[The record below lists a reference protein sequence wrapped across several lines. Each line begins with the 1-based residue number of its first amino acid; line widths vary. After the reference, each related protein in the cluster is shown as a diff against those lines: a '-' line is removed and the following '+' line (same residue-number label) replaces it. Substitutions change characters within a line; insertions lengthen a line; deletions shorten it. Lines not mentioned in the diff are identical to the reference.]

1 MTMETKI
8 YTRDQFDEM
17 SAQAESVEFYYLLH
31 PERDMWSA
39 GNLIFIDPKEVNI
52 TADFEAYMESM
63 GSERYNETVLR
74 DSLFKYSEAGW
85 PPYEEILVI
94 VFKEKPVIKEPS
106 IGDEIV
112 ALRVSRNITR
122 RELSRLSR
130 VNYNYLAKIE
140 NGQLKEPGITN
151 INKLLK
157 VFGLKLGIVLTGYK
171 HNFV

>member
-8 YTRDQFDEM
+8 YTRDQFDEL
-17 SAQAESVEFYYLLH
+17 SAQAESYEFYYLLH

-39 GNLIFIDPKEVNI
+39 SNLICINKKEVAI
-52 TADFEAYMESM
+52 TADFEAYVELMDSN
-63 GSERYNETVLR
+63 RYNDTVLR
-74 DSLFKYSEAGW
+74 DSLFKYSESGW
-85 PPYEEILVI
+85 PPYERILVI
-94 VFKEKPVIKEPS
+94 VFKEKPVIKEPT

-130 VNYNYLAKIE
+130 VNYNYLTKIE
-140 NGQLKEPGITN
+140 NGKLKEPGITN
-151 INKLLK
+151 INKLLS
-157 VFGLKLGIVLTGYK
+157 VFGLKLGIVNQDYK